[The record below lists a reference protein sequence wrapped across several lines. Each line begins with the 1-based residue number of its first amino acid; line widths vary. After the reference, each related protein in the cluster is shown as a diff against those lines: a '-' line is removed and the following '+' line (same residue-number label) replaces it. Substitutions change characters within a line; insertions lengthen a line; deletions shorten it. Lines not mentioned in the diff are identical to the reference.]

1 MQNQD
6 QSSNLNSSRKNESKK
21 YMIKVVVL
29 GDINVGKTNIIRRL
43 LGQDFEELEAT
54 VGVEFGYLE
63 AKDIDKNDKNV
74 SLSIQL
80 WDTSGAERYRS
91 ITTSHIRNA
100 DGAFLVYDINN
111 EMSFAALDFWY
122 DSIRKSSSDD
132 IVIYLLGNK
141 SDLALEDNTLRK
153 VSKETA
159 VEFVKRNNIY
169 HWTECS
175 AKNNINIKDTFKSFY
190 KSKSL
195 INIILI
201 IYI

>member
-1 MQNQD
+1 MQNQEL
-6 QSSNLNSSRKNESKK
+6 SSNLNSSRKNESKK

-195 INIILI
+195 IDKILI

>member
-195 INIILI
+195 INKILI